1 MLARLT
7 LDRSF
12 GRQRDKLRTE
22 LTTVVDDLSDGAEFL
37 QANLRLLED
46 PHALYMGASDEIRR
60 KLNQSIF
67 KHIFVANE
75 EVVGDEINSPLAEL
89 LAAQHGFRAQAA
101 GLNEGDALDQAFAE
115 LLRHSAPTTRA
126 TLQDGSCAVTVED
139 LLTGIDTDVDSS
151 KPSMVGVLRN
161 YCNRNLAT
169 RQVDELI
176 EEACGSIPTDR
187 SGRRIPDKA
196 SPKLAPDQVR
206 QLVAYYEQGDS
217 INQLSRRF
225 GIHRETV
232 KDHLRRAGIEIR
244 PGNQA

>member
-126 TLQDGSCAVTVED
+126 TPKGGSRAVTVED
-139 LLTGIDTDVDSS
+139 LLTGIDADADSS
-151 KPSMVGVLRN
+151 KPSMV
-161 YCNRNLAT
+161 
-169 RQVDELI
+169 EL
-176 EEACGSIPTDR
+176 
-187 SGRRIPDKA
+187 
-196 SPKLAPDQVR
+196 
-206 QLVAYYEQGDS
+206 
-217 INQLSRRF
+217 RRF
-225 GIHRETV
+225 ELLTFSLRT
-232 KDHLRRAGIEIR
+232 RRATNCAIAPNCLCRISRTGTRFKRRGYVTGLLRAAE
-244 PGNQA
+244 